1 VKSRQSLIL
10 TILFLLLLS
19 GLLIT
24 AFASDSE
31 PQQLINRGKEEIYHF
46 RLDSALAIFRQLQ
59 NEFPELPH
67 GYFYES
73 YITAIY
79 YSQDRTNTALDSLLQ
94 RTVRLAVEKGE
105 SFRKNGGNQ
114 AEAAYYLGLSHGVL
128 GIYHVIN
135 SSYLKGYIHG
145 RRGKNLLEE
154 TIKIDSTYYDAYLG
168 LGLFHYYVDL
178 LPGVIKFFAGLLG
191 FHGDREQGI
200 KEILITARQGRY
212 FNVEGDFSYAVIRY
226 FLEGIYSSSL
236 TTFERLYKLYPENPA
251 LSLLIGYHYR
261 RFGRIEQAEKYFNS
275 VSESFIEKL
284 PQIIVMKYY
293 NLGVCYYRLNNF
305 AEAEKYFDRLLD
317 TSLRKSQYYQAA
329 IAFYK
334 GMLSGISADQLL
346 ADHYFGMIRYNQ
358 ETQYWYYISRFYARY
373 PFDQFMRDYL
383 VAENNVY
390 SFNSVKAARDIDTLI
405 KGVKKNKRSLLNPDL
420 IFLIKDLEARLAF
433 RQGHVLKSRQLFES
447 FINDLKD
454 FHDDFQRAWILI
466 GYARV
471 LRESREWQAASTAL
485 EQARA
490 TDDEYTRLIIER
502 EKYILKNEQAKLK
515 PKETS

>member
-1 VKSRQSLIL
+1 VKSHQSLIQI
-10 TILFLLLLS
+10 ILFLLLFS
-19 GLLIT
+19 GLLMT
-24 AFASDSE
+24 AFAGDSE
-31 PQQLINRGKEEIYHF
+31 LQQLIDRGKEEIYHF
-46 RLDSALAIFRQLQ
+46 RLDNALAIFRQLQ
-59 NEFPELPH
+59 NEYPQLPH

-94 RTVRLAVEKGE
+94 RTIRLAIEKGE
-105 SFRKNGGNQ
+105 SYRKNGGNQ
-114 AEAAYYLGLSHGVL
+114 AEATYYLGVSHGVL

-145 RRGKNLLEE
+145 RRGKNFLEE
-154 TIKIDSTYYDAYLG
+154 TVKIDSTYYDAYLG

-178 LPGVIKFFAGLLG
+178 LPGVIKFFAGILG
-191 FHGDREQGI
+191 FHGNREQGI
-200 KEILITARQGRY
+200 KEILITARQGRH
-212 FNVEGDFSYAVIRY
+212 FKVEGDFTYAVIRY
-226 FLEGIYSSSL
+226 FLEGVYSNSL
-236 TTFERLYKLYPENPA
+236 TTYERLYKMYPGNPA

-275 VSESFIEKL
+275 VPESFIEKL

-293 NLGVCYYRLNNF
+293 NLGVCYYRLNDF
-305 AEAEKYFDRLLD
+305 AKAEEYFDRLLD

-334 GMLSGISADQLL
+334 GMLSGISADQSL
-346 ADHYFGMIRYNQ
+346 ADYYFGMIRYNE
-358 ETQYWYYISRFYARY
+358 ETQYWYYLSRFYAKY

-390 SFNSVKAARDIDTLI
+390 SFNSIKAARDIEALT
-405 KGVKKNKRSLLNPDL
+405 KVVKENPRSILNPDL

-433 RQGHVLKSRQLFES
+433 RQGQILKSRQLFEA
-447 FINDLKD
+447 FIDEIKD
-454 FHDDFQRAWILI
+454 FKDDFQRAWILI

-471 LRESREWQAASTAL
+471 LRESKEWQAAFTAL
-485 EQARA
+485 EQAGA
-490 TDDEYTRLIIER
+490 TNDEYTRLIIER
-502 EKYILKNEQAKLK
+502 EKYILKNSQAKVK